1 MGREFSN
8 GDSFVNIKKHSQQ
21 SKTELSNTEA
31 TNPMK
36 LLNTWNWQ
44 VQTVFCCTYKIHII
58 FQRQKE
64 GSSLGEELRLYK
76 QPYLSLW

>member
-36 LLNTWNWQ
+36 LLNT
-44 VQTVFCCTYKIHII
+44 
-58 FQRQKE
+58 
-64 GSSLGEELRLYK
+64 
-76 QPYLSLW
+76 